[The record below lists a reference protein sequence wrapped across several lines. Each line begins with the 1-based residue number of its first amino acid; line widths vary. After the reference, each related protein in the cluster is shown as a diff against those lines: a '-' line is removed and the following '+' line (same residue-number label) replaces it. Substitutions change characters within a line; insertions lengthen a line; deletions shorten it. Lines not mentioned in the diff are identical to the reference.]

1 MPIFNKQL
9 PPVPDHVPA
18 NLVYDFDIFSDSAR
32 GGDVHA
38 SHKALHSSAPD
49 IFYTPHN
56 GGHWIATRMEDV
68 RDIMQTPEL
77 FSSHKAPFSPDVG
90 KLGLSLPPQD
100 MDRPDH
106 TLYRQLLMKFLSPQ
120 KVVQLEGQVREL
132 AVGLIEDVKPK
143 GGCEFMSS
151 VSVPI
156 PVKTFMGL
164 MHMDLNRY
172 EEFVRWANGILASDT
187 MLKRLLPFIRMRF
200 YLKSLIRQRIKQPSD
215 DPVSILLASEV
226 NGEKLSHKRVLE
238 MCNLLFLAGLDTVTN
253 AMTFSIKHLA
263 ENPEFQQQLRDNPEQ
278 IPAAVEELLRRY
290 AFPNIPRRIAE
301 DTEFKGVT
309 MRAGDRII
317 CSLAAAN
324 NDDRAL
330 ESPQEVNVERPRFRH
345 MAFNGGP
352 HNCAGATLARLELRV
367 FLQEWLARI
376 PPFTVEKGFKPE
388 VRGGAVMAMESL
400 ELRW

>member
-1 MPIFNKQL
+1 MFKSKNKE
-9 PPVPDHVPA
+9 PRIPSHVPA
-18 NLVYDFDIFSDSAR
+18 AMVYDFDIFTDSAR

-38 SHKALHSSAPD
+38 SHKSLHEAAPD
-49 IFYTPHN
+49 VFYTPHN

-68 RDIMQTPEL
+68 RYIMQTPEL
-77 FSSHKAPFSPDVG
+77 FSSRNAPFSPDVG

-106 TLYRQLLMKFLSPQ
+106 ALYRQLLMKFLSPQ
-120 KVVQLEGQVREL
+120 KVVKLEAQIREL
-132 AVGLIEDVKPK
+132 AIGLIEDVKPE

-164 MHMDLNRY
+164 MHMDQSRY

-187 MLKRLLPFIRMRF
+187 MLKRLPPFVRMHF
-200 YLKSLIRQRIKQPSD
+200 YLKSLIRQRVKSPSD
-215 DPVSILLASEV
+215 DPISMLLAAEV
-226 NGEKLSHKRVLE
+226 NGEKLTHKRVLE

-263 ENPEFQQQLRDNPEQ
+263 ENPKFQQQLRDHPEK

-290 AFPNIPRRIAE
+290 AFPNIPRRVTQ
-301 DTEFKGVT
+301 DTELGGAK

-324 NDDRAL
+324 NDDRVL
-330 ESPQEVNVERPRFRH
+330 DNPGEVDLERPKFRH

-367 FLQEWLARI
+367 FLEEWLARM
-376 PPFTVEKGFKPE
+376 PPFQLEPGFKPE
-388 VRGGAVMAMESL
+388 MRGGAVMAMESL
-400 ELRW
+400 KLRW